1 MILLTLFIISGNSD
15 IYRILGSI
23 LLSHRRQNS
32 KLRRK
37 TFHRF
42 WFSIHSFGT
51 IDGQNCAIYRFC
63 LVSFGFFLIYAILDL
78 LPGTQL
84 KQLNVNNIENIFRIY
99 IKKIKLTKNTGRISR
114 ATLWSVPVSRIYT
127 QSWGTGTRAP
137 LPLKLSAM
145 NKKIIN
151 WAESCS
157 QSEINNH

>member
-99 IKKIKLTKNTGRISR
+99 IKKMKLVKCPS
-114 ATLWSVPVSRIYT
+114 VSRIYT

>member
-51 IDGQNCAIYRFC
+51 IDGQNCALYRFC
-63 LVSFGFFLIYAILDL
+63 LVSFSFFLIYAILDL

-99 IKKIKLTKNTGRISR
+99 IKKMKLVKCPS
-114 ATLWSVPVSRIYT
+114 VSRIYT